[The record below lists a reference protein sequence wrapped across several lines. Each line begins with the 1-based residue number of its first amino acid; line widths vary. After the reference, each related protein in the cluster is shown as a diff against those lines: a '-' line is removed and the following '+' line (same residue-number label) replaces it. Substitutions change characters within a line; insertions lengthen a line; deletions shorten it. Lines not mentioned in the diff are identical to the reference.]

1 MFVLTLAFLENTH
14 LLCNAINILYFWKNL
29 SDMKHLTSIIL
40 ALTLSFP
47 TFAEDGFKW
56 CLYFFEFNS
65 PMRPEYEAQLDE
77 LAEFIKSHPDDMFE
91 ISGYSDERWRE
102 SSSLKIHQ
110 KRADWI
116 RNYLIE
122 HYDIPGS
129 MLIAV
134 GKGAY
139 DPYIKDAK
147 TEDEHEWNRRVEIKF
162 IKKK

>member
-1 MFVLTLAFLENTH
+1 MQQNHT
-14 LLCNAINILYFWKNL
+14 
-29 SDMKHLTSIIL
+29 DMKLFTSIIL
-40 ALTLSFP
+40 ALALSFP
-47 TFAEDGFKW
+47 TFAGVGFNW
-56 CLYFFEFNS
+56 CLYCNFNPS
-65 PMRPEYEAQLDE
+65 NISEEYEAQLDE

-91 ISGYSDERWRE
+91 ISGYSDERWSE

-139 DPYIKDAK
+139 DPYIKNAK
-147 TEDEHEWNRRVEIKF
+147 TEDEHAWNRRVEIRILSKENF
-162 IKKK
+162 TTPR

>member
-1 MFVLTLAFLENTH
+1 
-14 LLCNAINILYFWKNL
+14 
-29 SDMKHLTSIIL
+29 MKHLTSIIL